1 MSSIRKIPHD
11 VHIAGGLQVNSDSVI
26 KTKLGLG
33 GIDDVES
40 AILSKLDSDAEYQE
54 LSGNLKI
61 LGTLEVEGGIFGDT
75 DIDLSNYYTKT
86 EIETSGQS
94 SIHWDNIKN
103 VPVLGNWKFAIGSTV
118 YDTVGGGET
127 LTFKAG
133 DNIQISRTGDKEIMV
148 SSTLYTH
155 PTSEGNKHIPAGGA
169 PGNIL
174 QYSSPGTAVWKTN
187 GTTSQYLRGDGT
199 WATPP
204 DTVYSHP
211 TGYTS
216 QPATAL
222 TGANVISQVT
232 VNDEGHVVGVL
243 TRSLTPSS
251 IGAEPA
257 FSKNTAF
264 NKNFGTEAGTVTQGN
279 DPRLS
284 DARTPVLHGHSLH
297 SDIDQSL
304 LKSDIVEFAAIRTTN
319 TAGTGYQL
327 SGMNGTDIVYFVDKD
342 GYAEFSSMKIL
353 GDLFVE
359 GNLSYEDQTVVR
371 GDYTMFGN
379 LIFNAG
385 ADEGAAAGDREIRSI
400 SSSGATI
407 QTRVNGGLNIISGN
421 VSLANGAT
429 VDGVD
434 VGSHIHD
441 GTTGNGPKISYTNL
455 TNTPT
460 SASWTHNSLTG
471 VNNWTTGTD
480 NTTPYHITQA
490 MGKKWEDHVNSVH
503 APSNAWVYNE
513 ATIKAVKV
521 DNASN
526 ADTVG
531 GFTVGT
537 NVPADAKFDD
547 TWRPIHTTPTS
558 GATTTSI
565 ASSWAYTHVGSTG
578 NGAHIPSAGTEGQ
591 FLAHDGSW
599 KTPPDTVYSHPT
611 GYTSQPATAL
621 TGANVISQVI
631 VNDEGHVTGVSSRAL
646 TKGDLGL
653 GSVNNYGI
661 ASKAQA
667 QAGTSNAVYMTP
679 LRTDEAIQAL
689 APVKSVAG
697 KTGTVTLVKGD
708 VGLGNVE
715 NYGIASQADAVAG
728 VVNTVYMTP
737 LRVKEAIQHLSPIKS
752 INGKTGVVT
761 FTKEDFGLGNVPNVD
776 TTDISNI
783 TSGVLAV
790 SHGGTGATSLTGNK
804 LLVGNGTNAVLA
816 PSELTWNNTTKSLDI
831 NADLKVDKTFRSV
844 GQATFEDNV
853 ALAGN
858 DKLIHAL
865 TSNLTIRAGADSYL
879 YLGNTNIRVS
889 NSGLMEFRRP
899 QGNPPFVVT
908 STTEVTNLNA
918 GMVGGM
924 RPNDIFV
931 IAMQNT
937 TGTGVISGGEV
948 TATSGSGA
956 ASVHVSPG
964 YIMTKSGRFAL
975 SNTGNISGFTMEI
988 GRWNIVYAL
997 GKQSLINGQTRYPG
1011 EVLVQPG
1018 DSTGQIPVVPPERE
1032 PIILAAIK
1040 VSSTTAINSH
1050 DIYPLRDLV
1059 GLYHNLDTHSIE
1071 FFRKDNAGNN
1081 PDNWVRLSTIGAYTP
1096 KASVRIENNGNI
1108 TSLGTVDAKLFSSGD
1123 VVVDLTEKVPQWNDA
1138 HNKRHTHYSLYV
1150 EYASSNFNISTKTVF
1165 LPSGRGYP
1173 SSYENIQVYK
1183 NGLRMFYE
1191 KDYTLGTNNSTV
1203 IFTNKHVITDEDLIV
1218 IDYTVNG

>member
-11 VHIAGGLQVNSDSVI
+11 VHIVGGLHVNSDSVI
-26 KTKLGLG
+26 ETKLGLG

-86 EIETSGQS
+86 EMETSGQS

-133 DNIQISRTGDKEIMV
+133 DNVQISRTGDKEIMV

-169 PGNIL
+169 SGNIL

-199 WATPP
+199 WA
-204 DTVYSHP
+204 
-211 TGYTS
+211 
-216 QPATAL
+216 
-222 TGANVISQVT
+222 
-232 VNDEGHVVGVL
+232 
-243 TRSLTPSS
+243 
-251 IGAEPA
+251 
-257 FSKNTAF
+257 
-264 NKNFGTEAGTVTQGN
+264 
-279 DPRLS
+279 
-284 DARTPVLHGHSLH
+284 
-297 SDIDQSL
+297 
-304 LKSDIVEFAAIRTTN
+304 
-319 TAGTGYQL
+319 
-327 SGMNGTDIVYFVDKD
+327 
-342 GYAEFSSMKIL
+342 
-353 GDLFVE
+353 
-359 GNLSYEDQTVVR
+359 
-371 GDYTMFGN
+371 
-379 LIFNAG
+379 
-385 ADEGAAAGDREIRSI
+385 
-400 SSSGATI
+400 
-407 QTRVNGGLNIISGN
+407 
-421 VSLANGAT
+421 
-429 VDGVD
+429 
-434 VGSHIHD
+434 
-441 GTTGNGPKISYTNL
+441 
-455 TNTPT
+455 
-460 SASWTHNSLTG
+460 
-471 VNNWTTGTD
+471 
-480 NTTPYHITQA
+480 
-490 MGKKWEDHVNSVH
+490 
-503 APSNAWVYNE
+503 
-513 ATIKAVKV
+513 
-521 DNASN
+521 
-526 ADTVG
+526 
-531 GFTVGT
+531 
-537 NVPADAKFDD
+537 
-547 TWRPIHTTPTS
+547 
-558 GATTTSI
+558 
-565 ASSWAYTHVGSTG
+565 
-578 NGAHIPSAGTEGQ
+578 
-591 FLAHDGSW
+591 
-599 KTPPDTVYSHPT
+599 TPPDTVYSHPT

-737 LRVKEAIQHLSPIKS
+737 LRVKEAIQQLSPIKS

-816 PSELTWNNTTKSLDI
+816 PSELTWNNTTKFLDI

-844 GQATFEDNV
+844 GQATFEDSV

-865 TSNLTIRAGADSYL
+865 TSNLTIRAGTDSYL

-889 NSGLMEFRRP
+889 NSGLMEFRRS

-948 TATSGSGA
+948 TETSGGGA
-956 ASVHVSPG
+956 TSVHVSPG

>member
-11 VHIAGGLQVNSDSVI
+11 VHIAGGLHVNSDSVI

-40 AILSKLDSDAEYQE
+40 AILSKLDSDSEYQE
-54 LSGNLKI
+54 LSGSLKI
-61 LGTLEVEGGIFGDT
+61 LGTLEVEGGIVGDA

-86 EIETSGQS
+86 ELSTSGSAQV
-94 SIHWDNIKN
+94 HWDNLTN
-103 VPVLGNWKFAIGSTV
+103 VPPLEI
-118 YDTVGGGET
+118 GGGS
-127 LTFKAG
+127 
-133 DNIQISRTGDKEIMV
+133 D
-148 SSTLYTH
+148 YTH
-155 PTSEGNKHIPAGGA
+155 PTGF
-169 PGNIL
+169 
-174 QYSSPGTAVWKTN
+174 
-187 GTTSQYLRGDGT
+187 
-199 WATPP
+199 
-204 DTVYSHP
+204 
-211 TGYTS
+211 TS
-216 QPATAL
+216 QPTTPL
-222 TGANVISQVT
+222 SGENVISQVT
-232 VNDEGHVVGVL
+232 VNDEGHVTGVI
-243 TRSLTPSS
+243 TR
-251 IGAEPA
+251 A
-257 FSKNTAF
+257 
-264 NKNFGTEAGTVTQGN
+264 
-279 DPRLS
+279 LS
-284 DARTPVLHGHSLH
+284 
-297 SDIDQSL
+297 
-304 LKSDIVEFAAIRTTN
+304 KSD
-319 TAGTGYQL
+319 
-327 SGMNGTDIVYFVDKD
+327 
-342 GYAEFSSMKIL
+342 
-353 GDLFVE
+353 
-359 GNLSYEDQTVVR
+359 
-371 GDYTMFGN
+371 
-379 LIFNAG
+379 
-385 ADEGAAAGDREIRSI
+385 
-400 SSSGATI
+400 
-407 QTRVNGGLNIISGN
+407 LN
-421 VSLANGAT
+421 
-429 VDGVD
+429 
-434 VGSHIHD
+434 
-441 GTTGNGPKISYTNL
+441 
-455 TNTPT
+455 
-460 SASWTHNSLTG
+460 
-471 VNNWTTGTD
+471 
-480 NTTPYHITQA
+480 
-490 MGKKWEDHVNSVH
+490 
-503 APSNAWVYNE
+503 
-513 ATIKAVKV
+513 
-521 DNASN
+521 
-526 ADTVG
+526 
-531 GFTVGT
+531 
-537 NVPADAKFDD
+537 
-547 TWRPIHTTPTS
+547 
-558 GATTTSI
+558 
-565 ASSWAYTHVGSTG
+565 
-578 NGAHIPSAGTEGQ
+578 
-591 FLAHDGSW
+591 
-599 KTPPDTVYSHPT
+599 
-611 GYTSQPATAL
+611 
-621 TGANVISQVI
+621 
-631 VNDEGHVTGVSSRAL
+631 
-646 TKGDLGL
+646 
-653 GSVNNYGI
+653 
-661 ASKAQA
+661 
-667 QAGTSNAVYMTP
+667 
-679 LRTDEAIQAL
+679 
-689 APVKSVAG
+689 
-697 KTGTVTLVKGD
+697 
-708 VGLGNVE
+708 LGNVE

-737 LRVKEAIQHLSPIKS
+737 LRVKEAIQQLSPIKS

-761 FTKEDFGLGNVPNVD
+761 FTKEDFGLENVPNVD

-816 PSELTWNNTTKSLDI
+816 PSELTWNNTTKFLDI

-844 GQATFEDNV
+844 GQATFEDSV

-865 TSNLTIRAGADSYL
+865 TSNLTIRAGTDSYL

-908 STTEVTNLNA
+908 SATEVTNLNA

-937 TGTGVISGGEV
+937 AGTGVISGGEV
-948 TATSGSGA
+948 TETSGSGA
-956 ASVHVSPG
+956 TSVHVSPG

-1040 VSSTTAINSH
+1040 VSSTTAINNH

-1071 FFRKDNAGNN
+1071 FFRKDNAGND
-1081 PDNWVRLSTIGAYTP
+1081 PDSWVRLSTIGAYTP

-1191 KDYTLGTNNSTV
+1191 KDYTLGANNSTV